1 MAYFTQMKLT
11 RDLTTE
17 EQAAVDN
24 YVSGQ
29 VTAGTNDGNLYLWTI
44 SGSEAATFKAVRM
57 WGTIESAN
65 GYKALTDTFTPAV
78 TCLIF

>member
-17 EQAAVDN
+17 EQAAIDN
-24 YVSGQ
+24 YVNGQ
-29 VTAGTNDGNLYLWTI
+29 VTAGTTDGNLYLWTI

-57 WGTIESAN
+57 WSTIESAN
-65 GYKALTDTFTPAV
+65 GYKAIAAGFTPPV
-78 TCLIF
+78 DTKIF